1 MASRGRPQQRQPRP
15 IRPQGRPVDVNN
27 IFIEV
32 YRAYPASIMGRSD
45 IDITNSIILPPSALQ
60 KLSVMKNFGDSK
72 NPILF
77 RILNIQLGMY
87 THCGV
92 VEFTAEEGTCYIPSN
107 MFDRL
112 CLEEGQQVNLRA
124 LALKAGTFIKL
135 QPHKT
140 EFINNP
146 NPKTILE
153 YNLRN
158 YFCVTEGDTISVTFG
173 KKLYKIDILECKPD
187 KAIRTLNCDIQ
198 VDFAPPK
205 DYKEP
210 EKVKKPSAV
219 TGSNIIFK
227 KEDKPIQ
234 LTKEQIQKQITDK
247 KFSGHHFRMDG
258 KDVTNTQALR
268 IIKAKQEQKN
278 NEDNYDPRKCRIPSN
293 PRPQFKYVEL

>member
-1 MASRGRPQQRQPRP
+1 MASRGRPQQRQT
-15 IRPQGRPVDVNN
+15 RPQRTQQRQQVDVNN
-27 IFIEV
+27 IFLEV
-32 YRAYPASIMGRSD
+32 YRAYPASLMGRSD

-77 RILNIQLGMY
+77 RILNIQLGIN

-112 CLEEGQQVNLRA
+112 CLEEGQTVNLRA
-124 LALKAGTFIKL
+124 LSLKPGTFIKL

-158 YFCVTEGDTISVTFG
+158 YFCVTEGDTISVKFG

-187 KAIRTLNCDIQ
+187 KAIRTLNCDLQ

-210 EKVKKPSAV
+210 EKVKKPPV
-219 TGSNIIFK
+219 KGSNIIFK
-227 KEDKPIQ
+227 EEDKPVQ

-258 KDVTNTQALR
+258 KDVTNTQALK